1 MIDWLLQ
8 ADTWLFLFLNVSL
21 ANPLF
26 DLMMPLVTNR
36 WFVRAVFLLII
47 VCLAVFGGKQGR
59 ITALLCLITVALS
72 DQLAAH
78 WLKPWVGRIRPC
90 HVLPD
95 AHLLVDCSAGLAFPS
110 AHAANTFAQ
119 AALLS
124 CRHRKLT
131 WLWFGFAALVSFSR
145 ISVGVHYPGDVLG
158 GGLLGIACGMFVV
171 YLHGTITKR
180 YRGLRQYLG

>member
-21 ANPLF
+21 ANPVF
-26 DLMMPLVTNR
+26 DLIMPLVTNR
-36 WFVRAVFLLII
+36 WFVRGVFLLII
-47 VCLAVFGGKQGR
+47 ICFAAFGGKQGR
-59 ITALLCLITVALS
+59 ITALLCLVTVALS
-72 DQLAAH
+72 DQLAAS

-95 AHLLVDCSAGLAFPS
+95 VHLLVDCSAGLAFPS
-110 AHAANTFAQ
+110 AHAANVFAQ

-124 CRHRKLT
+124 LRHEKLT
-131 WLWFGFAALVSFSR
+131 WLWFGFASLVSFSR

-158 GGLLGIACGMFVV
+158 GALLGIACGMLVV
-171 YLHGTITKR
+171 YLYRVATKWYSSR
-180 YRGLRQYLG
+180 RQLSN